1 MNAQSQFYGDRF
13 IENKNGL
20 ELDFSNNKLKLVKKD
35 S

>member
-20 ELDFSNNKLKLVKKD
+20 ELDFSNNNAN
-35 S
+35 